1 MQSCRAPCDFV
12 MMLHHVADSVTFDL
26 SQKAEREQTR
36 RTLEWLGR
44 MEANV
49 REPADTRYK
58 ALLTLLD

>member
-1 MQSCRAPCDFV
+1 

-36 RTLEWLGR
+36 RTLEWLRR

-49 REPADTRYK
+49 REPADIRYE